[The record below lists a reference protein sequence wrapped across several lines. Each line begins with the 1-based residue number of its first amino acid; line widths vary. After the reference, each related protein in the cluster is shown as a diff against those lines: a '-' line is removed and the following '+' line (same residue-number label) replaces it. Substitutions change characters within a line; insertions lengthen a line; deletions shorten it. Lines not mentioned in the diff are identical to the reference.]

1 MEETRC
7 IPHHRGKIG
16 FLSYRYTHPCNYGLL
31 PYCQIVELVSFLW
44 RGVGVMR
51 AISFLGTGSYETVT
65 YTWRGKTWETHLFP
79 EALVK
84 FFEVD
89 ALFVLV
95 TPQVKSHPNFLELCN
110 RLGKLVHPLE
120 IPEGKSEEEL
130 WQIFD
135 RCVEVVDEHDEILL
149 DITHAFR
156 SIPLIVFTVAAYLR
170 RTRNVTVR
178 HIVYGALVEKGVA
191 NVLDLVPLLELLD
204 WLTGAEFLLR
214 RGDAALLAEQI
225 ETVHERLWRGH
236 GGGEVPR
243 KLQSLSGKLTSLSLA
258 LYFAHPRSVMQDAS
272 RLKKMFDVVT
282 PEVQRWAKPFGV
294 ILTRVREALDRLAH
308 NAPDCLDAENLRKQF
323 ALIVYLLEK
332 GLTPQAVLL
341 AREWVVSYCILARG
355 NGDWLDRGTR
365 LKVEEVLWKAI
376 QAYCRKEDVDVP
388 DWFAA
393 IPGARD
399 IAGIWDELSELRNK
413 IAHCS
418 LYKGSQDAES
428 LERQANKVLA
438 RLQVLLDGVPLSSLR
453 GNRVTIDLQSL
464 YEGTAKLEDLPMY
477 ISRIQELAGE
487 GKEVVLTGQAPVWLY
502 LSVAHALHGKARRLL
517 YASPVTG
524 ETVIFDHSPE

>member
-1 MEETRC
+1 M
-7 IPHHRGKIG
+7 K
-16 FLSYRYTHPCNYGLL
+16 
-31 PYCQIVELVSFLW
+31 
-44 RGVGVMR
+44 

-65 YTWRGKTWETHLFP
+65 YTWQGKTWETHLFP

-84 FFEVD
+84 LFKID
-89 ALFVLV
+89 TLFVLV

-135 RCVEVVDEHDEILL
+135 RCTEVVDEYDEILL

-170 RTRNVTVR
+170 QTRGVAVR

-191 NVLDLVPLLELLD
+191 TVLDLVPLLELLD
-204 WLTGAEFLLR
+204 WLTGAEFFLR
-214 RGDAALLAEQI
+214 RGDATLLAGQI
-225 ETVHERLWRGH
+225 ATAHERVWRGH
-236 GGGEVPR
+236 GDGEMPR
-243 KLQSLSGKLTSLSLA
+243 KLKSLAGGLTSLSLA
-258 LYFAHPRSVMQDAS
+258 FYFAHPRSVMQDAKK
-272 RLKKMFDVVT
+272 LKKMLDAVT
-282 PEVQRWAKPFGV
+282 PEVRRWAKPFSV
-294 ILTRVREALDRLAH
+294 VLARVQETLDCLAH
-308 NAPDCLDAENLRKQF
+308 SSPDRLDAENLRKQL
-323 ALIVYLLEK
+323 ALVTYLLEK

-341 AREWVVSYCILARG
+341 AREWMVSYCILAQG
-355 NGDWLDRGTR
+355 NGDWLDRSTR
-365 LKVEEVLWKAI
+365 LEVEKTLGIAAQV
-376 QAYCRKEDVDVP
+376 YCRKKDMDLP

-393 IPGARD
+393 IPRAQD
-399 IAGIWDELSELRNK
+399 IARIWDELSELRNK

-428 LERQANKVLA
+428 LEHQAKGVLA
-438 RLQVLLDGVPLSSLR
+438 KLQVLLDGAPLSSLQ

-464 YEGTAKLEDLPMY
+464 YEGTAKLESLPMY